1 MAEVA
6 LANMEQDYLRERE
19 RSEMFHKNLWDEL
32 HKERRRREEGAE
44 LEEEEPEETHW
55 DKGT

>member
-32 HKERRRREEGAE
+32 HKEHRRREEAE
-44 LEEEEPEETHW
+44 LEEDQPEETHW